1 MSIDYKQLNSK
12 LNQIIDGLI
21 NSHNINNKDIDN
33 EKLDDLSYSE
43 STLSNYKYHP
53 IDTNREIKINLKNYQ
68 KLLSNNVILIEEI
81 IKRI

>member
-1 MSIDYKQLNSK
+1 MSIDYIQVNSN
-12 LNQIIDGLI
+12 LNQIINKLV

-33 EKLDDLSYSE
+33 EKLDELSYSE

-53 IDTNREIKINLKNYQ
+53 INTNKEIKINLKNYQ
-68 KLLSNNVILIEEI
+68 KLLNNNIILIEEI

>member
-33 EKLDDLSYSE
+33 EKLDELSYSE

-53 IDTNREIKINLKNYQ
+53 IDKKREIKINLKNYQ
-68 KLLSNNVILIEEI
+68 KLLNNNVILIEEI